1 MAENIVT
8 LPPAKSYPSV
18 PLLKVSKRGKI
29 RDPAPA
35 ITSPGEAAAAI
46 VRPLRQADRE
56 EFWVIHMDNRH
67 HPVAREVVAIGGS
80 NITVI
85 HPREVFRGSLLNGTV
100 AIILAHNHPSGS
112 PKPSKNDI
120 DLTGRLEEAGQLL
133 QIQVLDHLIVGG
145 NDYVSLKSAGL
156 MGPEL
161 S

>member
-67 HPVAREVVAIGGS
+67 HPVA
-80 NITVI
+80 
-85 HPREVFRGSLLNGTV
+85 REVFRGSLLNGTV